1 MGICSDNMIVKQL
14 SVFLENKTGR
24 LNHVA
29 KILGEAGINMT
40 AFSVADNSDF
50 GILRVIVHEPER
62 AAQIL
67 REHLFAVSLTD
78 VICLKISNK
87 AGSLSSVLSILEKE
101 DIYIEYM
108 YAFSEGDDANVVIRP
123 DKLEA
128 CLSALK
134 KNNIEMWNRE
144 QIV

>member
-1 MGICSDNMIVKQL
+1 MSICSDNMIVKQL

-50 GILRVIVHEPER
+50 GILRD
-62 AAQIL
+62 
-67 REHLFAVSLTD
+67 HLFAVSLTD

>member
-1 MGICSDNMIVKQL
+1 MANSDNMIVKQL

-29 KILGEAGINMT
+29 EILGGAGINMT

-62 AAQIL
+62 AAEIL

-78 VICLKISNK
+78 VICLKISNT

-101 DIYIEYM
+101 GIYIEYM
-108 YAFSEGDDANVVIRP
+108 YAFSEGEDANVVIRP
-123 DKLEA
+123 DKLEE

-134 KNNIEMWNRE
+134 KNNILMWNRE
-144 QIV
+144 QII